1 SGLRFQSCHPEQSCH
16 WRTITQSKVFFTST
30 EPAGPSGN
38 FSARNQCC
46 RCKSHNF
53 TWKEQLLRM
62 AEHQSRQT
70 LKVRYIWSPGM
81 SDEELLSLCQRISTE
96 TNPTKL
102 TKLLQELI
110 QMLHQEQDSIK
121 GAIAERLSNSATC

>member
-1 SGLRFQSCHPEQSCH
+1 
-16 WRTITQSKVFFTST
+16 
-30 EPAGPSGN
+30 
-38 FSARNQCC
+38 
-46 RCKSHNF
+46 
-53 TWKEQLLRM
+53 
-62 AEHQSRQT
+62 
-70 LKVRYIWSPGM
+70 M